1 MNIPLLAANIIIF
14 LAFFVHVLM
23 GDKAFNIIQPLPGSD
38 NYTNKQR
45 VWTMARGAFHVVSV
59 DIFCLNILLPVIN
72 FTDLIPNENFILKL
86 VSVYLLLWAVVW
98 IVILLLSKH
107 FQNKFIR
114 LGQWIL
120 FLILTGLIYWGSM

>member
-1 MNIPLLAANIIIF
+1 MNIPLLVANIIIL

-23 GDKAFNIIQPLPGSD
+23 GDKALNIIQPLTNSD
-38 NYTNKQR
+38 NYINKQR
-45 VWTMARGAFHVVSV
+45 VWTMARGAFHAVSV

-86 VSVYLLLWAVVW
+86 VSIYLLLWAVVW

-107 FQNKFIR
+107 FQNKFFR

-120 FLILTGLIYWGSM
+120 FLILAGLIYWGSM